1 MIECAIKVSECGAN
15 PALKVSVNK
24 SLYVRLDSCLLLS
37 VNTSIADMNSSY
49 FALGPPTRR
58 DESVGQSRVIDSSE
72 RRSAGWAQRKQLTQ
86 RPPCMSAPHTPHTP
100 HTPRTDTLKSQCWHV
115 ACLHLI
121 QLHCPC
127 VLWLAECAVCV
138 GLCEQLG
145 WRLQAPRPGH
155 LISPG
160 WPRGLQSWGNTIKN
174 LLSGGGPLY
183 IVLLIKHHRDS
194 LTVF

>member
-1 MIECAIKVSECGAN
+1 
-15 PALKVSVNK
+15 
-24 SLYVRLDSCLLLS
+24 
-37 VNTSIADMNSSY
+37 MNSSY

-72 RRSAGWAQRKQLTQ
+72 RRSAGWAQCKQLTQ
-86 RPPCMSAPHTPHTP
+86 RLPCMSAPHTPHTP

-174 LLSGGGPLY
+174 VLSGGGAPLHCAANKTPQRLFDC
-183 IVLLIKHHRDS
+183 ILKPGSISDNTSRSKERITADFSGLNPTVICLIPANRLK
-194 LTVF
+194 VK

>member
-1 MIECAIKVSECGAN
+1 
-15 PALKVSVNK
+15 
-24 SLYVRLDSCLLLS
+24 
-37 VNTSIADMNSSY
+37 MNSSY

-86 RPPCMSAPHTPHTP
+86 RPPCMSAPHTP

-145 WRLQAPRPGH
+145 WRLQAPRPRSSN
-155 LISPG
+155 ISGLAPG
-160 WPRGLQSWGNTIKN
+160 SP
-174 LLSGGGPLY
+174 
-183 IVLLIKHHRDS
+183 VLGKHHKERLIWRGAPLHCAANKTPQRLFDCILKPGS
-194 LTVF
+194 ISDNTSRSKERITADFSGLNPTVICLIPANRLKVK